1 MKNIN
6 NANTNMTASTIDGTN
21 NTIRN
26 LSLKSEDIEF
36 ECKLVAL
43 DQLTKKLTEA
53 SSILQRLNNPAKYQ
67 KFAGTSW
74 MKHVI
79 QDTETLEEVMNYITS
94 VTETLFA
101 PKGHEEGFET
111 LRSPLSCL
119 HEKEGSKITLSF
131 RDISEAEGDD
141 PGLIIEAKGENRWG
155 QQRSWYLVL
164 SQRGTI
170 IKIFGDDVSPVLAT
184 SWGSIK
190 ISRAV
195 LNPALGK
202 NSQEHL
208 LLHLIGA
215 IGSETLLNLITR
227 LRGCWEEVEV
237 SFSIKDGFSPKEDD
251 RIFRFWVSSVVKNML
266 CSKSE
271 DLPANF
277 D

>member
-6 NANTNMTASTIDGTN
+6 TNATTTAAN
-21 NTIRN
+21 NNDEIVETTRN
-26 LSLKSEDIEF
+26 LSSKSEDIEF

-43 DQLTKKLTEA
+43 DQLTKKITEA
-53 SSILQRLNNPAKYQ
+53 SGILQRLNNPAKYQ

-141 PGLIIEAKGENRWG
+141 PSLIIEAKGENRWG

-170 IKIFGDDVSPVLAT
+170 VKIFGDDSSPVQAN
-184 SWGSIK
+184 SWGSTK

-202 NSQEHL
+202 NTQEHL

-215 IGSETLLNLITR
+215 VGSETLLNLVTR
-227 LRGCWEEVEV
+227 LRVYWETVEV
-237 SFSIKDGFSPKEDD
+237 SFSIGDGFNPNKDD
-251 RIFRFWVSSVVKNML
+251 RIFRSWVERVVK
-266 CSKSE
+266 KI
-271 DLPANF
+271 F
-277 D
+277 